1 MKKMLLPLVLLAALF
16 ALSGCVIGLPRFDLP
31 VGTQPSESAG
41 IASNTQPT
49 EAAAS
54 GTEGLTEIINL
65 PEELLVSVA
74 YKGNAAWMVYPQMY
88 GFTLEVP
95 TELTM
100 EGDIQKGDMELGI
113 RSCDSKEY
121 LFPLQEVGIQTAT
134 IVLEPGEYDLVLKG
148 VLSDGSLRLTGAAV
162 E

>member
-1 MKKMLLPLVLLAALF
+1 MKRILLSLVLLALLLG
-16 ALSGCVIGLPRFDLP
+16 LSGCVIGLPRIDLP
-31 VGTQPSESAG
+31 VGTQPSEAVST
-41 IASNTQPT
+41 ASNTQPT

-74 YKGNAAWMVYPQMY
+74 YKGNAAWMVYPQTY

-113 RSCDSKEY
+113 RYRDNKTY
-121 LFPLQEVGIQTAT
+121 IYDMQNFNNKTDTV
-134 IVLEPGEYDLVLKG
+134 VLEPGNYYVI
-148 VLSDGSLRLTGAAV
+148 LSGKLTIGSLRLTGAAV